1 MKIVIAISTLLL
13 CAVTLSSAVLF
24 WTSMP
29 TDTFGKALAGVTAT
43 ALEACKYA
51 FFPAGVYYLKKRNPG
66 GLGLLLMGV
75 ILLCISVAAITGFLE
90 NAYNQH
96 AQSAQQNTLEYQT
109 KKQQL
114 NSLQQQ
120 IDTLNNLIAADA
132 AGSYRT
138 RALDTSKKVK
148 ELEEIR
154 NAALAELKTYRES
167 PQGNAQSLFSA
178 LAIPIGASQDAV
190 RQAAFMG
197 LAIIVDICAI
207 SALLALGG
215 MGRTN
220 NTPARIKPDQQQEK
234 TKTSMLEKAAQI
246 TPKSENKKPELTD
259 REIGLSKKIL
269 AGVFGNPISVR
280 NFIANSKVG
289 YPTAKKV
296 LDHLI
301 DLNMVIRNG
310 KQYELVQGV
319 ILSGESS

>member
-29 TDTFGKALAGVTAT
+29 TDVFGKALAGVTAT

-51 FFPAGVYYLKKRNPG
+51 FFPAGVYYLKRRNAG

-75 ILLCISVAAITGFLE
+75 ILLCISVAATTGFLE

-96 AQSAQQNTLEYQT
+96 AQSTQQNTLEYQT

-148 ELEEIR
+148 ELEELR
-154 NAALAELKTYRES
+154 NTALAELKTYRET

-178 LAIPIGASQDAV
+178 LSIPLGASPDAV
-190 RQAAFMG
+190 RQGAFMG

-215 MGRTN
+215 MGHKNPVEQPQKQKPQLPT
-220 NTPARIKPDQQQEK
+220 TPAK
-234 TKTSMLEKAAQI
+234 TAPE
-246 TPKSENKKPELTD
+246 KKPTSLDD
-259 REIGLSKKIL
+259 RESALAKKIL
-269 AGVFGNPISVR
+269 SGFYGNPISVR
-280 NFIANSKVG
+280 NFISSARIG
-289 YPTAKKV
+289 YPTAKYV
-296 LDHLI
+296 LDYLLEKNQI
-301 DLNMVIRNG
+301 RRNG

-319 ILSGESS
+319 ILSGESA